1 MALSDLLARFRQ
13 SDSEYDE
20 DYQEDSYDTSSSAV
34 TQAEAETPRFTAPK
48 TTEKVLNMQRS
59 PLQNASVKI
68 VQPTKYTDIMKE
80 PVTFLRENKSVVLNL
95 EKVTSVEAR
104 KRIVDFMAGVVA
116 AIDGRIV
123 RVAECTYYIVPSTV
137 DISGDML
144 EQEEQF

>member
-1 MALSDLLARFRQ
+1 
-13 SDSEYDE
+13 
-20 DYQEDSYDTSSSAV
+20 
-34 TQAEAETPRFTAPK
+34 
-48 TTEKVLNMQRS
+48 MQRS